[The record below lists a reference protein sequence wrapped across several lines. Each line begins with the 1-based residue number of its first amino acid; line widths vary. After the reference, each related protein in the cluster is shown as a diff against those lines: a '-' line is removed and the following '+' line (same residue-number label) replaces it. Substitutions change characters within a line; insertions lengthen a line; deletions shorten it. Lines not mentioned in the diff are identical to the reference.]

1 MSKVIVFTGG
11 GGPDALPEDLRQKGD
26 YLIAADSGYD
36 TARALGYQVNYVI
49 GDFDSIQ
56 FVEEA
61 LALEHERYPVD
72 KDQSDTYLAI
82 EKALLHGDEG
92 YVLVGG
98 GGYRLD
104 HLLQTYSLFS
114 HFGPPTRW
122 FTRYETNILV
132 SSHLRLEQLNKGET
146 VSLYPATLEGEATVD
161 AKELKWPLDSYLMS
175 FSSFS
180 LSNTC
185 TEEYLEVSVEGSPIF
200 VSFPVARS
208 SAKLVR

>member
-1 MSKVIVFTGG
+1 MSKAIIFTGG
-11 GGPDALPEDLRQKGD
+11 GGPDALPEDLLEQGD

-36 TARALGYQVNYVI
+36 TARNLGYSVQYVI
-49 GDFDSIQ
+49 GDFDSTQ
-56 FVEEA
+56 FAQEA
-61 LALEHERYPVD
+61 LALDHELCPVD
-72 KDQSDTYLAI
+72 KDYSDTYLAI
-82 EKALLHGDEG
+82 EKALRHCDGA

-104 HLLQTYSLFS
+104 HLMQTYSLFS
-114 HFGPPTRW
+114 HFGPPILW

-132 SSHLRLEQLNKGET
+132 SSTKCIGGLSKGMT
-146 VSLYPATLEGEATVD
+146 VSIYPATLGGRAVVEAK
-161 AKELKWPLDSYLMS
+161 ALKWPLVSYPMS

-185 TEEYLEVSVEGSPIF
+185 IQDSLEVSVKGDPIF

-208 SAKLVR
+208 IAKVVR

>member
-1 MSKVIVFTGG
+1 MSKAIVFTGG
-11 GGPDALPEDLRQKGD
+11 GGPDSLPEDLYQSGD

-36 TARALGYQVNYVI
+36 TARALGYSVHYVI
-49 GDFDSIQ
+49 GDFDSTQ
-56 FVEEA
+56 FAEEA
-61 LALEHERYPVD
+61 LALDHERFPVD

-82 EKALLHGDEG
+82 GKALKHGEEG

-114 HFGPPTRW
+114 HFGPPKLW
-122 FTRYETNILV
+122 FTRYESNVLV
-132 SSHLRLEQLNKGET
+132 SSHMLFENLSQGTT
-146 VSLYPATLEGEATVD
+146 VSLYPATLDGEATVE
-161 AKELKWPLDSYLMS
+161 AKDLKWPLVAYPMS
-175 FSSFS
+175 FRAFS

-185 TEEYLEVSVEGSPIF
+185 TKNSLEVSVQGEPIF

-208 SAKLVR
+208 KAKVVR